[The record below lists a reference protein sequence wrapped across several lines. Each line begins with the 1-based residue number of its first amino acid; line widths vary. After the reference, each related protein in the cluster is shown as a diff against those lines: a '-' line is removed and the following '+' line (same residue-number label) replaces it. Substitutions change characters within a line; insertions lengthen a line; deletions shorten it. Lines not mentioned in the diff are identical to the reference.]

1 MIEGGA
7 MINAAFLAQGLVDE
21 LVVYL
26 APTLLGSGIPALT
39 DLGIGTLEQ
48 AQRWEWDATTTG
60 PVEILG
66 PDLKL
71 TLMPAKAHAREHR
84 PDAHGAGEQGS

>member
-1 MIEGGA
+1 MIST
-7 MINAAFLAQGLVDE
+7 AFLAEGLVDE

-26 APTLLGSGIPALT
+26 APTLLGAGIPALN
-39 DLGIGTLEQ
+39 DLGIGTLSQ

-60 PVEILG
+60 PVEVLG

-71 TLMPAKAHAREHR
+71 TLMPAKVPA
-84 PDAHGAGEQGS
+84 PDGGATAPNGVAADTTGTR